1 MIGGLSH
8 WTRILDSQSVS
19 CPENSLPFDRRFIPS
34 RYVACAEP
42 VGGCEP
48 GDLAVEIRPRISG
61 TEHDL
66 SLDARGC
73 RPAGFLLRFAPS
85 HLRLA
90 CVLLTLNIGSG
101 ACDRVPESSAF
112 SELSAPAPGRV
123 TWRGWAER
131 DSARVLNRPLFV
143 FLYSSRSYWCREMAS
158 RGFEDPEL
166 ARAIG
171 RGTWPVRVDVDRR
184 PDLAERFGLGG
195 WPSTAILTP
204 EGEWMTGS
212 TYLDPDDLRELLRRV
227 WVYSNNPKRWA
238 DFERERRNLAL
249 WTAREAPP
257 SPRAEVSPVLL
268 QSFTDSTVAA
278 LKRDEVQGPES
289 FLALLDGDDPVA
301 RALAL
306 ERLNEIVASP
316 LRDSDGTFFQR
327 RLTPDG
333 AVLDREKTLAM
344 NAGWLAVL
352 ARTDTV
358 AAIELGDALIGGF
371 HAPRKGMFVA
381 GFAGFSEESSGAVL
395 LEAGRAPPRDP
406 AVYTSWNAL
415 AVTGLAALYQASSR
429 TDYLDLA
436 RDVMASIRTRLTH
449 PAGGMRHVLDQP
461 ASPVFLL
468 ADQAVVARAAL
479 DLYSAG
485 GDTAE
490 FRFALKLTDVMLE
503 RLLDDTGALRDR
515 WPEPDAAVFHA
526 VDRLVPSGNGV
537 AVQVLTRLYG
547 LTANRRYA
555 ETAGEILAAL
565 ASSHLARASSAGAL
579 HRGMALYL
587 RLEAGPAPPSV
598 PRNFDNN

>member
-1 MIGGLSH
+1 M
-8 WTRILDSQSVS
+8 
-19 CPENSLPFDRRFIPS
+19 
-34 RYVACAEP
+34 
-42 VGGCEP
+42 P
-48 GDLAVEIRPRISG
+48 GRNTIF
-61 TEHDL
+61 
-66 SLDARGC
+66 SLDASGG
-73 RPAGFLLRFAPS
+73 RPAGFLLRLASS
-85 HLRLA
+85 HLRPA
-90 CVLLTLNIGSG
+90 CVLLTLSFGSG

-112 SELSAPAPGRV
+112 SELSASPPGQV
-123 TWRGWAER
+123 TWREWSER
-131 DSARVLNRPLFV
+131 DSARVLKRPLFV
-143 FLYSSRSYWCREMAS
+143 FLYSRRSYWCREMAS

-195 WPSTAILTP
+195 WPSTAFLTP

-212 TYLDPDDLRELLRRV
+212 TYLDPEDLRELLRRV

-249 WTAREAPP
+249 WTAREAQP
-257 SPRAEVSPVLL
+257 SSRAVVSSGLL

-278 LKRDEVQGPES
+278 LKRDEVPGPES
-289 FLALLDGDDPVA
+289 FLALLDGDDSAA

-306 ERLNEIVASP
+306 DRLNEIVASP

-333 AVLDREKTLAM
+333 VVLDREKTLAM

-352 ARTDTV
+352 ARTDTA
-358 AAIELGDALIGGF
+358 AAIDLGDALIGGF
-371 HAPRKGMFVA
+371 HAPRKGLFVA

-395 LEAGRAPPRDP
+395 LDAGRTPPRDP
-406 AVYTSWNAL
+406 SVYTSWNAL

-436 RDVMASIRTRLTH
+436 RDAMASIRTRLTH
-449 PAGGMRHVLDQP
+449 PAGGMLHVLDQP

-468 ADQAVVARAAL
+468 ADQALVARAAL

-555 ETAGEILAAL
+555 ETAGEILAVL
-565 ASSHLARASSAGAL
+565 ANSHLARAAYAGAL
-579 HRGMALYL
+579 SRGMAMYL
-587 RLEAGPAPPSV
+587 RVVPTPSV
-598 PRNFDNN
+598 PQDRDNY

>member
-1 MIGGLSH
+1 M
-8 WTRILDSQSVS
+8 VS
-19 CPENSLPFDRRFIPS
+19 RSFE
-34 RYVACAEP
+34 
-42 VGGCEP
+42 
-48 GDLAVEIRPRISG
+48 
-61 TEHDL
+61 
-66 SLDARGC
+66 
-73 RPAGFLLRFAPS
+73 
-85 HLRLA
+85 
-90 CVLLTLNIGSG
+90 
-101 ACDRVPESSAF
+101 
-112 SELSAPAPGRV
+112 APALV
-123 TWRGWAER
+123 
-131 DSARVLNRPLFV
+131 
-143 FLYSSRSYWCREMAS
+143 REI
-158 RGFEDPEL
+158 E
-166 ARAIG
+166 

-204 EGEWMTGS
+204 DGDWMTGS

-249 WTAREAPP
+249 WTAREAQP
-257 SPRAEVSPVLL
+257 SPRAEVSSGLL

-278 LKRDEVQGPES
+278 LKRDEVPGPES
-289 FLALLDGDDPVA
+289 FLALLDGDDSA
-301 RALAL
+301 GRALAVD
-306 ERLNEIVASP
+306 RLKEIVESP

-352 ARTDTV
+352 ARTDTA

-395 LEAGRAPPRDP
+395 LEADRAPPRDP

-415 AVTGLAALYQASSR
+415 AVTGLAVLYQASSR

-436 RDVMASIRTRLTH
+436 RDVMASVRTRLAH
-449 PAGGMRHVLDQP
+449 PEGGMRHVLDQP

-468 ADQAVVARAAL
+468 ADQALVARAAL

-485 GDTAE
+485 GDTAV

-515 WPEPDAAVFHA
+515 WPEPDTAVFHA

-537 AVQVLTRLYG
+537 AVQVLARLYG
-547 LTANRRYA
+547 LTANRRYQ

-565 ASSHLARASSAGAL
+565 ANSHLARAAYAGAL
-579 HRGMALYL
+579 SRGMAMYL
-587 RLEAGPAPPSV
+587 RVVPAPPSV
-598 PRNFDNN
+598 SQDRDNY